1 MTLPTPTYRK
11 HTMVQLV
18 RALGVGAF
26 LAVSTVASTGA
37 AQSCPPDYPQLC
49 GTGCAPAGAECCANG
64 KYCPSG
70 SYCNSSGGCTS
81 NSGSGGS
88 GGGGG
93 GSGTCP
99 SSHPVDCG
107 NGYCCDSSHP
117 YCCSNGT
124 CSSTSSCSG
133 GGGGGGGGGGYG
145 GGSGTCPSSHPV
157 DCGNGYCCDSSHP
170 YCCSN
175 GTCSST
181 SSCNGGGGGGG
192 GYGGGTSTSGGYT
205 CSSTNVQNANCS
217 YIKYCIA
224 NDASSSYYEADGHRF
239 HCTNPQD
246 VSGCAQNTVD
256 YCSSTSGSSYNDPNT
271 SSGCAVTEGSPGVPG
286 GLSLAA
292 LLAVGLLVE
301 RRRRGTANRE

>member
-133 GGGGGGGGGGYG
+133 GGGVVAVAVAVTVAAVGPAPPAIRSTAATGIVATRRIPTVAATG
-145 GGSGTCPSSHPV
+145 PV
-157 DCGNGYCCDSSHP
+157 RAQARATAAAAVVAVMAAVPRPPGATRVRPQMSRMQIAA
-170 YCCSN
+170 
-175 GTCSST
+175 TSST
-181 SSCNGGGGGGG
+181 ASPMTRPRVTTRPMVIG
-192 GYGGGTSTSGGYT
+192 STAPTRRMSPDVPRT
-205 CSSTNVQNANCS
+205 RLTTVPARAARRITTRIPVAAVQ
-217 YIKYCIA
+217 
-224 NDASSSYYEADGHRF
+224 
-239 HCTNPQD
+239 
-246 VSGCAQNTVD
+246 
-256 YCSSTSGSSYNDPNT
+256 
-271 SSGCAVTEGSPGVPG
+271 
-286 GLSLAA
+286 
-292 LLAVGLLVE
+292 
-301 RRRRGTANRE
+301 